1 MKIEDLPFPLK
12 TYKEIRKMS
21 KEELDIY
28 EAEQMVDLM
37 FVYNMDNYKVI
48 KNDQKINKID

>member
-28 EAEQMVDLM
+28 KVELMVDM
-37 FVYNMDNYKVI
+37 EFVYNMDNYND
-48 KNDQKINKID
+48 KNNNK

>member
-28 EAEQMVDLM
+28 KAEQMTDLM
-37 FVYNMDNYKVI
+37 FVYNMDNYKVSRQ
-48 KNDQKINKID
+48 NDKQ